1 MSRCA
6 TRAPLE
12 VPEGLEIAGGMSRLD
27 ERPADDQV
35 ISFPIGETRG
45 AWRNQ
50 KRSPVFRNGPAFG
63 SSTDADQSPACWPRS
78 MCTNTSVLPSG
89 AIVGSAPSLMSVCR
103 LPLVRSTRSIVSTAS
118 RYTPG
123 CASSSFASR
132 RCTYID
138 SPDAAMVG
146 LA

>member
-1 MSRCA
+1 QPRPARGTRGLGDRRRDEPARRTSRGRPGDLVPHRRDA
-6 TRAPLE
+6 GRLE
-12 VPEGLEIAGGMSRLD
+12 EPEAVAGLQ
-27 ERPADDQV
+27 ERPGLRVVDGRRPEPGLLATV
-35 ISFPIGETRG
+35 HVHEHECL
-45 AWRNQ
+45 A
-50 KRSPVFRNGPAFG
+50 
-63 SSTDADQSPACWPRS
+63 
-78 MCTNTSVLPSG
+78 
-89 AIVGSAPSLMSVCR
+89 VGRDRRLAPSLMSVCR

-123 CASSSFASR
+123 CAASSFAAR